1 VEALAHIDLVGIGT
15 SLTCYGGIVPDARN
29 LGELLAIASQ
39 AEEILGRRLLI
50 SGGMSSSLDALI
62 EGVLPSRIDNLR
74 IGESILLGVSTVT
87 REPILGLETDAFT
100 VSAPVIECQVN
111 PSKPIG
117 TSAQDAFGGRPHFED
132 RGMRRRAIVSI
143 GRQDVDP
150 VGIVPV
156 DPRIEVLG
164 ASSDHLVL
172 DVDALPSPPAIGE
185 GVTFIPSYSAT
196 LRLFTSPYV
205 EKLYIN
211 G

>member
-1 VEALAHIDLVGIGT
+1 
-15 SLTCYGGIVPDARN
+15 
-29 LGELLAIASQ
+29 
-39 AEEILGRRLLI
+39 
-50 SGGMSSSLDALI
+50 MSSSLDALI

-87 REPILGLETDAFT
+87 REPILGLETDALT
-100 VSAPVIECQVN
+100 VSAPVIECQVK

-117 TSAQDAFGGRPHFED
+117 TSAQDAFGGRPQFED

-172 DVDALPSPPAIGE
+172 DVDALPSRLL
-185 GVTFIPSYSAT
+185 SA
-196 LRLFTSPYV
+196 R
-205 EKLYIN
+205 